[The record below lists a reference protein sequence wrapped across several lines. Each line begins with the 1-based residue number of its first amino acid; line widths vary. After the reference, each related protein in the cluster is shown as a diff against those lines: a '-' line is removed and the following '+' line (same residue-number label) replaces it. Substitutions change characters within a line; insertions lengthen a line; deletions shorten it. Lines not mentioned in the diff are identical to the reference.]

1 MPNEKPIPQQ
11 IPIEKIHDL
20 PGVTDFKLPE
30 KSYGTLVSSILVNG
44 LREPVLLR
52 PLENGEYQLV
62 HGYRRRKAAELAKL
76 KTLDAL
82 VYDMTEK
89 EAKDYRLALAANPDA
104 LIPGKLIGP
113 DTKTPV
119 AKEPPKVEKAT
130 EKKATPAEKKAE
142 DKQPAKAAEPQE
154 KKAAPAEK
162 KAEAAPPAPAKPAEE
177 KPVDKKAES
186 AAPPAA
192 KPDEKKADE
201 PSKDDKKVA
210 EATAPAADDKEK
222 KSAPAKAPAK
232 KAEKEEKPVGTVAE
246 GPTGTAITKLLGE
259 KLSPPTE
266 KDKKALPIPGE
277 GEAFSAILHPAY
289 LKKADINT
297 FSVDRDSDD
306 FKELYQ
312 SIKRFGVK
320 DPVLARF
327 NKDGELE
334 ILSGQRRHLI
344 ASELNY
350 PVPTIIQQL
359 DDDDARILVADG
371 NLHREHIST
380 YDLSRALRMKA
391 DSMKRKAGRKIRGA
405 KSGPETDE
413 LIAKEMGMSTMK
425 LNRLMKLSEATRSIC
440 DLVDEGRLPT
450 SVAYN
455 IAFLQPKH
463 QDTVA
468 DLIGINV
475 KVNNENTGI
484 LKKVASTESLTEQK
498 IRDVLEGKYPPNV
511 VEKSKPVAPPVPSA
525 QPMAPASVPKSTDI
539 PVPPVP
545 PAQPKATDNVV
556 PFSSTGAA
564 PTQAAPS
571 VTPGKETAPAAP
583 VPPKSAAEPQD
594 RENSYETKIVLR
606 GDRLRKYFPDVSM
619 TPREI
624 EDSVYDA
631 LEMRR
636 QMQEKAKQKA
646 EIFGKEKKGPV
657 K

>member
-20 PGVTDFKLPE
+20 PGVTDFKFKLPE

-52 PLENGEYQLV
+52 QLENGEYQLV

-89 EAKDYRLALAANPDA
+89 EAKDYRLAVAANPDA
-104 LIPGKLIGP
+104 PIPGKLITP
-113 DTKTPV
+113 DTK
-119 AKEPPKVEKAT
+119 AQPKLEKAT
-130 EKKATPAEKKAE
+130 EG
-142 DKQPAKAAEPQE
+142 
-154 KKAAPAEK
+154 KAAPAEK
-162 KAEAAPPAPAKPAEE
+162 KDVEKKPASAEKNAEAAPPSPAKTTGEKPAE
-177 KPVDKKAES
+177 KKAEP
-186 AAPPAA
+186 AAPTA
-192 KPDEKKADE
+192 KPEEKKPAE
-201 PSKDDKKVA
+201 PQNDGKKAAETPAPVA
-210 EATAPAADDKEK
+210 ADKEK
-222 KSAPAKAPAK
+222 KPAPAKAPAK
-232 KAEKEEKPVGTVAE
+232 KAEKEEKPIGTAAE

-413 LIAKEMGMSTMK
+413 IIAKEMGMSTMK

-475 KVNNENTGI
+475 RVNNENTGI

-498 IRDVLEGKYPPNV
+498 IRDVLEGKYPPRV
-511 VEKSKPVAPPVPSA
+511 VEKPKPITPPAPQVPTTTSA
-525 QPMAPASVPKSTDI
+525 SIPKAPDI
-539 PVPPVP
+539 PVPPV
-545 PAQPKATDNVV
+545 
-556 PFSSTGAA
+556 S
-564 PTQAAPS
+564 
-571 VTPGKETAPAAP
+571 PAAP
-583 VPPKSAAEPQD
+583 VQPARNTVPFPVANAAPVQTAPSQSAAPVAPAQAAPTAPANVPSKPAAESQD

-636 QMQEKAKQKA
+636 QMQERQKQKS